1 MMKKFL
7 AILVVLVMLSTSM
20 NACSATNASTQPTED
35 KEKICTALTG
45 IHDWDYAHYVMI
57 EVLSYREQGALEYA
71 PHGVYNLT
79 GQNCKVYTFDG
90 ANSFYEAVC
99 LDEEED
105 SIIIIHNTGDH
116 GVSFW
121 SGIHKGSK
129 FCGLTE
135 NYILYTEDSE
145 VIAVSI
151 LMKEN
156 LEIGEY
162 AYEVVPF
169 NELSKEEQDTAIYP
183 ADSYIA
189 QF

>member
-7 AILVVLVMLSTSM
+7 AMFVTLVMLSTLC
-20 NACSATNASTQPTED
+20 ACNASNQRTED
-35 KEKICTALTG
+35 KERIRTALTD
-45 IHDWDYAHYVMI
+45 IKDWDVADQI
-57 EVLSYREQGALEYA
+57 KNEVVSYRESGALEYE

-90 ANSFYEAVC
+90 VNSFYEAVC

-105 SIIIIHNTGDH
+105 FVIIIHNTVDH

-121 SGIHKGSK
+121 SGIRKGAK

-135 NYILYTEDSE
+135 NYILYTENSI

-151 LMKEN
+151 LEKEN
-156 LEIGEY
+156 GQIGEY

-169 NELSKEEQDTAIYP
+169 DELSKEEQDTAIYP
-183 ADSYIA
+183 TASYIT